1 MLLIESL
8 HRLAALPDFPAMD
21 LLEHFVFQNSHI
33 LVGLSQFSML
43 TFFLLLL
50 HHEYTPVPE
59 LRLKLFNLLFGLV
72 DL

>member
-1 MLLIESL
+1 
-8 HRLAALPDFPAMD
+8 MD